1 MLCNLKSIAQ
11 NPCYLLIVLYQYWGE
26 GGPYSPA
33 VAFTIE
39 IFISYFQVDGQKVD
53 LSNVTKKYHI
63 DTVGLHYPKK
73 GMEVSTYIKDGMIED
88 WDMFEQILD
97 YSYAKVI
104 KSESEYHPVLFSE
117 PAVSI
122 SHQLE

>member
-1 MLCNLKSIAQ
+1 ML
-11 NPCYLLIVLYQYWGE
+11 LLSKLL
-26 GGPYSPA
+26 PHNPA

-39 IFISYFQVDGQKVD
+39 IFISCFQVDGQKVD

-122 SHQLE
+122 